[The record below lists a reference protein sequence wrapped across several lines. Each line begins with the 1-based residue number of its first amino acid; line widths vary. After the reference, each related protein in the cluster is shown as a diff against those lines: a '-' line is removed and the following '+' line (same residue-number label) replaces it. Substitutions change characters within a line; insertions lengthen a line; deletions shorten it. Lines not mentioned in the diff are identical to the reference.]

1 MKQITAH
8 DLTTMSEQAATL
20 PRLRAHRTLHEE
32 LSDPVQRLAIA
43 MEPGTYIR
51 PHRHPQTW
59 ELLTPLRGRFVVL
72 QFNDEGVVTQR
83 TLLGEETKVLEMP
96 AFTWHAVLSVDPGGV
111 VFEVKQGPYQAARR
125 RRLYALG
132 STRRW
137 RGDRSGDALVCHCQS
152 GRSFRTLTPSP

>member
-8 DLTTMSEQAATL
+8 ELTAMSEQAASVA
-20 PRLRAHRTLHEE
+20 RLRAHRTLHEE

-72 QFNDEGVVTQR
+72 QFNDDGVVTQR
-83 TLLGEETKVLEMP
+83 TLLG
-96 AFTWHAVLSVDPGGV
+96 
-111 VFEVKQGPYQAARR
+111 
-125 RRLYALG
+125 
-132 STRRW
+132 
-137 RGDRSGDALVCHCQS
+137 
-152 GRSFRTLTPSP
+152 

>member
-8 DLTTMSEQAATL
+8 ELTAMSEQAASV

-72 QFNDEGVVTQR
+72 QFNDDGVVTQR

-96 AFTWHAVLSVDPGGV
+96 AFTWHAVLSVDAGGV
-111 VFEVKQGPYQAARR
+111 VFEVKRGAYQALTEEDCMPWAPQEGGEGTEAVMRW
-125 RRLYALG
+125 YA
-132 STRRW
+132 TAQV
-137 RGDRSGDALVCHCQS
+137 GDRYPH
-152 GRSFRTLTPSP
+152 

>member
-1 MKQITAH
+1 M
-8 DLTTMSEQAATL
+8 
-20 PRLRAHRTLHEE
+20 
-32 LSDPVQRLAIA
+32 QRLAIA

-72 QFNDEGVVTQR
+72 QFNEEGVVTQR

-111 VFEVKQGPYQAARR
+111 VFEVKQGPYQALSEEDCMHWAPPEGGEGIEAVMRW
-125 RRLYALG
+125 YA
-132 STRRW
+132 TAQV
-137 RGDRSGDALVCHCQS
+137 GDRYT
-152 GRSFRTLTPSP
+152 RTL

>member
-8 DLTTMSEQAATL
+8 DLTTMSEQAATVA
-20 PRLRAHRTLHEE
+20 RLRAHRTLHEE

-72 QFNDEGVVTQR
+72 QFNDDGVVTQR

-96 AFTWHAVLSVDPGGV
+96 ASTWHAVLSVDPGGV
-111 VFEVKQGPYQAARR
+111 VFEVKQGPYRALAEEDCMAWAPPEGGEGTAAVMRW
-125 RRLYALG
+125 YA
-132 STRRW
+132 TAKM
-137 RGDRSGDALVCHCQS
+137 GDRYPH
-152 GRSFRTLTPSP
+152 